1 MLGGREPSLVL
12 SEVVQRENY
21 VALWRM
27 LRRYPGPGKNLGRYF
42 FGWGEYPYR
51 CRVRTPR
58 GEVAPTLYSHHDM
71 WTVNEVFCR
80 EDYAAGPSLRVVVDI
95 GSNIGISALYFL
107 TRNPTAHVFL
117 YEPDP
122 RNVARLRQNL
132 RGYEGRYTVHEE
144 AVSDFSGTVS
154 FGVEQTGR
162 YGGIG
167 LELDEQIA
175 VPCSDINDVLRA
187 VLARRPRVDI
197 LKVDSEGHE
206 HRTIRAISP
215 ELARR
220 VTTIYYEAGGSSERL
235 RPDLYDWSR
244 KGDCHRLTL
253 RAGL

>member
-1 MLGGREPSLVL
+1 LRRSLATTARALRERRHWTALKNTFLVDTRPL
-12 SEVVQRENY
+12 QH
-21 VALWRM
+21 
-27 LRRYPGPGKNLGRYF
+27 LRRYLTSG
-42 FGWGEYPYR
+42 GEYPHTYEL
-51 CRVRTPR
+51 RTPIGR
-58 GEVAPTLYSHHDM
+58 MTFTAYGRDDVLTC
-71 WTVNEVFCR
+71 NEVFFR
-80 EDYAAGPSLRVVVDI
+80 VDYPAPSTIETVVDI

-107 TRNPTAHVFL
+107 TRNPTAHVSL

-132 RGYEGRYTVHEE
+132 RGYEGRYTLHEE
-144 AVSDFSGTVS
+144 AVSDFTGTVP

-175 VPCSDINDVLRA
+175 VPCRDINDVLRA
-187 VLARRPRVDI
+187 VLAQRPRVDI